1 MIDAFYCFF
10 FACAVVC
17 PVAEDFV
24 GVVELALLPTHT
36 LHTPL
41 PEQDVP
47 IHAGRAGGL
56 GGWVTQEAPTPAQS
70 EGTRVGGAA
79 ALCVSSDYGR
89 FTFVPGLD
97 GAYIETVIAEISEN
111 SGDNWHSDY
120 Q

>member
-1 MIDAFYCFF
+1 MVNTFCCSF
-10 FACAVVC
+10 FACSEVC

-24 GVVELALLPTHT
+24 GVVELALLPAHT

-47 IHAGRAGGL
+47 IHAGCAGGW
-56 GGWVTQEAPTPAQS
+56 GRWVAQEAPTPAQS
-70 EGTRVGGAA
+70 EGTRVGGAT
-79 ALCVSSDYGR
+79 ALCVSIDYGR

-97 GAYIETVIAEISEN
+97 GVYIETVVVEISEN
-111 SGDNWHSDY
+111 SGDNWHSDC